1 MVSGRKLGEDSSSTH
16 YWRVPLPG
24 DATFAAVSHQAHL
37 ASFYNAK
44 TRHRG
49 HGCVTARCAPLERNG
64 MTFEILLVDDN
75 AGDVRLLQEAFREVD
90 PTLHLHV
97 ANDGVEAVAFLEQ
110 QGDHID
116 APRPDLILL
125 DLNLPK
131 VDGREV
137 LAHVKEDASLRTI
150 PTLILSIS
158 DAEADIAKVYYLQAN
173 CYLIKPVEWDDFLRL
188 VKSIKDFWLTT
199 AKLPPKKTRG

>member
-1 MVSGRKLGEDSSSTH
+1 
-16 YWRVPLPG
+16 
-24 DATFAAVSHQAHL
+24 
-37 ASFYNAK
+37 
-44 TRHRG
+44 
-49 HGCVTARCAPLERNG
+49 

-90 PTLHLHV
+90 PTPHLHV

-173 CYLIKPVEWDDFLRL
+173 CYLIK
-188 VKSIKDFWLTT
+188 
-199 AKLPPKKTRG
+199 